1 MIHIDLE
8 INGRTTGVSIEQD
21 EFLAETLRKYGFLSV
36 KQGCETSN
44 CGLCTIWLDEKPT
57 LSCSTLTIR
66 AAGRKIITLEG
77 MQQEAK
83 EFAAFLGA
91 EGAEQCGFCAPGFT
105 MTVLA
110 MKRELR
116 NPSAQQIEHY
126 LAGNLCRCSG
136 YKGQLR
142 AILKYMESVQ

>member
-1 MIHIDLE
+1 MQLE
-8 INGRTTGVSIEQD
+8 TSINSQPKLLHFPNG
-21 EFLAETLRKYGFLSV
+21 EFLAETLRRYGYLSV
-36 KQGCETSN
+36 KQGCDTGN
-44 CGLCTIWLDEKPT
+44 CGLCTVWLDGQPT
-57 LSCSTLTIR
+57 LSCSTLTAR
-66 AAGRKIITLEG
+66 VAGREITTLEALTD
-77 MQQEAK
+77 EAE
-83 EFAAFLGA
+83 EFAAFLTA

-116 NPSAQQIEHY
+116 NPTADEIEHY

-142 AILKYMESVQ
+142 AITRYMGVR